1 MICKLDLTLRLKAK
15 YNLEGGYHGQDAK
28 DAHHIIDFVDP
39 EEPFEN
45 HSWGGALGK
54 KALFLDEYQ

>member
-1 MICKLDLTLRLKAK
+1 MNSILHCVLRPNTH
-15 YNLEGGYHGQDAK
+15 NLEGGYHGQEAK